1 MFHSSRKEMAD
12 LKKAGRVLTEK
23 PESVQD
29 ILEVLRISPSGI
41 MEVSQGL
48 YTKSYF
54 IDDANYSTLTYEE
67 QRAFFLSWNKA
78 INALDIQFKITY
90 FNKLQNMEE
99 FRKKY
104 LYQHKGDVLDGAREA
119 FNDII
124 ETKLLEGKH
133 GIEQI
138 KNIYDLCSS

>member
-48 YTKSYF
+48 YTKSYL

-67 QRAFFLSWNKA
+67 TCESATFQRWTGQL
-78 INALDIQFKITY
+78 
-90 FNKLQNMEE
+90 
-99 FRKKY
+99 R
-104 LYQHKGDVLDGAREA
+104 R
-119 FNDII
+119 
-124 ETKLLEGKH
+124 
-133 GIEQI
+133 
-138 KNIYDLCSS
+138 

>member
-48 YTKSYF
+48 YTKSYL

-67 QRAFFLSWNKA
+67 QRAFFLSWNKT

-90 FNKLQNMEE
+90 FNKLQNME
-99 FRKKY
+99 K
-104 LYQHKGDVLDGAREA
+104 
-119 FNDII
+119 NTCTS
-124 ETKLLEGKH
+124 TKVMCWMKQGKPSMTLLN
-133 GIEQI
+133 Q
-138 KNIYDLCSS
+138 NF